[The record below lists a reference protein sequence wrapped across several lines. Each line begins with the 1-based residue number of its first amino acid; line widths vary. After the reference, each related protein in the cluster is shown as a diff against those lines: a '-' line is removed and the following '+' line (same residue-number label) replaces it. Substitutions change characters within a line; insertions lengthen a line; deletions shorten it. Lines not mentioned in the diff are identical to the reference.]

1 MFPSFAAGTAIN
13 LFFLLKQGGVRHTSS
28 FCHKVVEEL
37 FEKLRAWERMR
48 ALAEEPQG
56 MVPSFAAGAMAD
68 IFRMLISRFHPDKGC
83 QRACTVKPVASVFAW
98 SSLDVR

>member
-1 MFPSFAAGTAIN
+1 M
-13 LFFLLKQGGVRHTSS
+13 RHTSS

-37 FEKLRAWERMR
+37 FEKLRAWERMM

-68 IFRMLISRFHPDKGC
+68 IFRMLISTVSLWFVWVRFGSRSVNEPEIGSVSVC
-83 QRACTVKPVASVFAW
+83 IPTVCFVESKLIDANCLHMPY
-98 SSLDVR
+98 